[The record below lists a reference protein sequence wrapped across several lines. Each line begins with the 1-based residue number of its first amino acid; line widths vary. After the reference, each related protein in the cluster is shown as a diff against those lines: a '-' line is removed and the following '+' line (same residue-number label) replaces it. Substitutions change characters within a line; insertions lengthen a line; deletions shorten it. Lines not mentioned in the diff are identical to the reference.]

1 MADIKWSAFTD
12 AGAITSGDD
21 VVGLRAG
28 ANVRLTANAFDNLLL
43 DTNTL
48 SSTDTNGDISL
59 APDGTGNVIVSSN
72 LQLSDA
78 TGIIDENQNSQ
89 LIFNTTASA
98 VNYLTLANA
107 ATGNGPSLV
116 VAGTDTDIDL
126 NINAKGTG
134 DVLFNGSDVICG
146 DPGTEASGININGVT
161 YDSALK
167 VSDIAGA
174 NIAQFILHRHSTTLQ
189 SLIVGARSNS
199 DTSAH
204 GVVTNGQSL
213 LTTYGVGWTA
223 SHYDIFGCIDIGV
236 DSAGTVSATS
246 SPGRLLFQVTADASN
261 TPTTALTIG
270 NDKAATF
277 AGALSAASLQVDN
290 VNIDGNTVSS
300 TSGGLTLTALSVLSL
315 TGGAGQPVKLTVP
328 TSGQEFQVINTA
340 AAGRAKLAFYRNTSE
355 SVFLATAGLTS
366 VGGAG
371 GDDTWLEAR
380 IASANVHLVTTAG
393 VALSTSGVDVVV
405 AGALTSTLDATINGV
420 TAGHG
425 NGSTVSNVVFG
436 SGSSLDNISLGNNTA
451 MGDAVMPTA
460 SSAADN
466 SGLGRGALFDLTT
479 GDENTA
485 IGRAA
490 GSTNVGGVGLTTGS
504 SNTFIGYGANS
515 NAAATTGAIAIGKGA
530 LATIATGAT
539 SGDDGPGIAI
549 GSSGTPVGFRGD
561 GTIFPSAGTSAGYM
575 QITINGTQYKIEL
588 MAIS

>member
-1 MADIKWSAFTD
+1 MAQNISQIYIANPASSMASLDLIYLGRSPYGIADDFAIEFGD
-12 AGAITSGDD
+12 FQDSISSIGAALD
-21 VVGLRAG
+21 VTVG
-28 ANVRLTANAFDNLLL
+28 NNLLV
-43 DTNTL
+43 
-48 SSTDTNGDISL
+48 SDTNGILDE
-59 APDGTGNVIVSSN
+59 SSN
-72 LQLSDA
+72 AQLLFS
-78 TGIIDENQNSQ
+78 
-89 LIFNTTASA
+89 TTASA
-98 VNYLTLANA
+98 VNYLNLSNA

-300 TSGGLTLTALSVLSL
+300 TSGTLVLSL
-315 TGGAGQPVKLTVP
+315 LAHACQWEYRLTLYLQLDARFRLLIQQLLGRTG
-328 TSGQEFQVINTA
+328 FNI
-340 AAGRAKLAFYRNTSE
+340 YRNTNSQ
-355 SVFLATAGLTS
+355 SLCSWLLLGLHLLAGL
-366 VGGAG
+366 
-371 GDDTWLEAR
+371 
-380 IASANVHLVTTAG
+380 
-393 VALSTSGVDVVV
+393 VVM
-405 AGALTSTLDATINGV
+405 TLGWK
-420 TAGHG
+420 
-425 NGSTVSNVVFG
+425 
-436 SGSSLDNISLGNNTA
+436 
-451 MGDAVMPTA
+451 P
-460 SSAADN
+460 
-466 SGLGRGALFDLTT
+466 GLLA
-479 GDENTA
+479 E
-485 IGRAA
+485 I
-490 GSTNVGGVGLTTGS
+490 
-504 SNTFIGYGANS
+504 FIFLHRWCCA
-515 NAAATTGAIAIGKGA
+515 
-530 LATIATGAT
+530 
-539 SGDDGPGIAI
+539 
-549 GSSGTPVGFRGD
+549 
-561 GTIFPSAGTSAGYM
+561 
-575 QITINGTQYKIEL
+575 
-588 MAIS
+588 

>member
-1 MADIKWSAFTD
+1 MAQNISQIYIANPASSMASLDLIYLGRSPYGIADDFAIEFGD
-12 AGAITSGDD
+12 FQDSISSIGAALD
-21 VVGLRAG
+21 VTVG
-28 ANVRLTANAFDNLLL
+28 NNLLV
-43 DTNTL
+43 
-48 SSTDTNGDISL
+48 SDTNGILDE
-59 APDGTGNVIVSSN
+59 SSN
-72 LQLSDA
+72 AQLLFS
-78 TGIIDENQNSQ
+78 
-89 LIFNTTASA
+89 TTASA
-98 VNYLTLANA
+98 VNYLNLSNA

-300 TSGGLTLTALSVLSL
+300 TSGTLVLETPASGNIDLVIPTA
-315 TGGAGQPVKLTVP
+315 GRAVKI
-328 TSGQEFQVINTA
+328 INTD
-340 AAGRAKLAFYRNTSE
+340 AAGRTGFNIYRNTNSQM
-355 SVFLATAGLTS
+355 FTLASGLTS
-366 VGGAG
+366 AGGAG
-371 GDDTWLEAR
+371 GDHTFLSNV
-380 IASANVHLVTTAG
+380 IAGGNIYLATTAG
-393 VALSTSGVDVVV
+393 NALATSGVDVVV
-405 AGALTSTLDATINGV
+405 GGALTSTLDATINGV
-420 TAGHG
+420 TAGKG
-425 NGSTVSNVVFG
+425 NGSNATNTLFGAESSLNNSSLGGNCVFG
-436 SGSSLDNISLGNNTA
+436 GAIMTVATSAGDNTA
-451 MGDAVMPTA
+451 MGRGSLNALSTGD
-460 SSAADN
+460 DN
-466 SGLGRGALFDLTT
+466 VSIGRGAATT
-479 GDENTA
+479 F
-485 IGRAA
+485 
-490 GSTNVGGVGLTTGS
+490 VGGVALTTGS
-504 SNTFIGYGANS
+504 SNTFLGHSTNS
-515 NAAATTGAIAIGKGA
+515 NSAASIGTIAIGRGA
-530 LATIATGAT
+530 ITTIATGAT

-549 GSSGTPVGFRGD
+549 GSAGYPVGFRGD

-575 QITINGTQYKIEL
+575 QITINGTQYKLLL
-588 MAIS
+588 MANA